1 MKMSREKPIIAIIGC
16 FDTKADIFSF
26 LRAEILALGAE
37 VFTINAG
44 VFGSADAFP
53 VDIEADYMAELAGTT
68 LAEMRKGKD
77 RGQALER
84 MAKGASQV
92 LKDLNVKGSIDAV
105 IGMGGGG
112 GTYLALT
119 ALQTLPI
126 GFPKACLSTIATH
139 DVSHLVGNKDIVLIP
154 SVVDVAGLNSIIK
167 PIIQQAAAAIVGMA
181 RQKGQKMPEV
191 KKRIAI
197 SMFGNT
203 TKCVDA
209 ATEILVN
216 SGYEVMAFH
225 ATGTGGKAMEA
236 LIREGMFDAVLD
248 VTTTELVDE
257 LCGGI
262 LSAGPDRMMAAIE
275 IGIPLVIVPGC
286 VDMVNFGVKESVPE
300 KYSHRKF
307 YQWAPDVTLMRTNKE
322 EMIALGKSMAE
333 KVNRTRIAHNISI
346 MIPTLGFSQLDAK
359 GGAFYDPESNEVFH
373 QTLTRHLP
381 SSIKVQLLPAH
392 INDLDFAQAIT
403 MQLFGMLN

>member
-1 MKMSREKPIIAIIGC
+1 
-16 FDTKADIFSF
+16 
-26 LRAEILALGAE
+26 LALGAE

-44 VFGSADAFP
+44 VFGSTDSFP
-53 VDIEADYMAELAGTT
+53 VDIETDYLVKLGGFSLT
-68 LAEMRKGKD
+68 EMRKGKD
-77 RGQALER
+77 RGHALGII
-84 MAKGASQV
+84 AKGAAQV
-92 LKDLNVKGSIDAV
+92 LKDLVSKGSIDAV

-112 GTYLALT
+112 GTYLVLT
-119 ALQTLPI
+119 ALQTLPM

-181 RQKGQKMPEV
+181 RNSGEKMPEV

-209 ATEILVN
+209 ATEILEN
-216 SGYEVMAFH
+216 TGFEVMAFH
-225 ATGTGGKAMEA
+225 ANGTGGKAMEA

-262 LSAGPDRMMAAIE
+262 LSAGPERMTAAIE
-275 IGIPLVIVPGC
+275 MGIPQVIVPGC
-286 VDMVNFGVKESVPE
+286 VDMVNFGLRASVPE
-300 KYSHRKF
+300 IYRQRKF

-322 EMIALGKSMAE
+322 EMIKLGRLMAE
-333 KVNRTRIAHNISI
+333 KANQVRNARNVSI
-346 MIPTLGFSQLDAK
+346 MIPTLGFSQLDAE
-359 GGAFYDPESNEVFH
+359 GEAFYDPECTKALYQS
-373 QTLTRHLP
+373 LADHLY
-381 SSIKVQLLPAH
+381 SSIKVNLLPTN
-392 INDLDFAQAIT
+392 INNPDFAKAIT
-403 MQLFGMLN
+403 SKLIGMLN